1 MKFSEFAK
9 ILFSIVGGKKYEF
22 TIELLKAGLNDNGVD
37 FIKSLRS
44 DVSGKSRIRKFLS
57 GENDITEIA
66 PEIVNYFEFNLFA
79 EYLEEIIDESKYCEI
94 CEEFR
99 NAFNDQIIIE
109 EDDVPQRLAE
119 IYYDILNEAAKGK
132 SAKVK
137 SNASVDNTKTT
148 NDTVVNSDIV
158 QAYTITES
166 EKNAIKNMCKLIN
179 GALRNIKQMTA
190 KIDQKQVELKK
201 ITNSESDQRW
211 KVYLECELKRLNE
224 RLNAEF
230 SKLEDECKDIVKI
243 LESKK
248 HLNVNLNKIY
258 DIACGIGKDEYKIT
272 HPDAFRYNAFSLMVS
287 DFERNFNMMLKS
299 IDKL

>member
-9 ILFSIVGGKKYEF
+9 ILFLIVGGNKYEF

-57 GENDITEIA
+57 GKNDITEIA
-66 PEIVNYFEFNLFA
+66 SEIVGYFEERLFVDDII
-79 EYLEEIIDESKYCEI
+79 EIFDESQYCEI
-94 CEEFR
+94 CDKFR
-99 NAFNDQIIIE
+99 KAFNNQIIIE

-137 SNASVDNTKTT
+137 SNASVDNTNTID
-148 NDTVVNSDIV
+148 DTVVNSGIV
-158 QAYTITES
+158 QTYTITES

-190 KIDQKQVELKK
+190 KINQKQFELKK

-287 DFERNFNMMLKS
+287 DFEKNFNMMLKS